1 MYQLIAI
8 AGGGAVGAL
17 LRFWVSRIVHAW
29 TGTDFPY
36 GTFVINISGSLMMGF
51 FFVLLAERT
60 GVAPEWRAV
69 ILVGFLG
76 AFTTFSTFS
85 LEALTLMIG
94 GEIATAMIYVV
105 ASVVLCIFAVWLGMW
120 VGRQL

>member
-1 MYQLIAI
+1 MYQIMAI

-17 LRFWVSRIVHAW
+17 LRFWVSRMVHAW
-29 TGTDFPY
+29 TGHGFPY

-51 FFVLLAERT
+51 FYVLLAERT
-60 GVAPEWRAV
+60 GIAPEWRAV

-85 LEALTLMIG
+85 LEALTLITG
-94 GEIATAMIYVV
+94 GELPKAMLYVV
-105 ASVVLCIFAVWLGMW
+105 SSVVWCLVAVWLGMW